1 MLVAVGWVLASLSLN
16 LVEMILRRIFPQVGH
31 KSLVISY
38 FLTSGLILFFLYTF
52 LTPLVN
58 NTFSEVYANG
68 SDPESGET
76 PKFSPQIVTVSN
88 DVLGE
93 HKFDIRNVTDALMVG
108 VVGKAAVSAMSH
120 APTIGGKAV
129 LAASTT
135 LGLGLVATG
144 LKSMNKARNNPSPA
158 RGTRAGS
165 DPRGHYVA
173 PRASKNSNDSYSS
186 NSRPTSPT
194 NDNFTINSS
203 HEETISDNLM
213 MVFQVVQVLLITA
226 LVLFIVFIFFL
237 WLKSKLETVTIK
249 DVCHFWTIQEESAER
264 AVSKVKAFLDKN
276 LKFYL
281 ISFTILIFF
290 NLGFALYFVTDLA
303 NFLSAYRF

>member
-144 LKSMNKARNNPSPA
+144 LKSMNKARNNPS
-158 RGTRAGS
+158 
-165 DPRGHYVA
+165 
-173 PRASKNSNDSYSS
+173 KNSNDSYSS

>member
-1 MLVAVGWVLASLSLN
+1 MLVTVGWVLASLSLN
-16 LVEMILRRIFPQVGH
+16 LVETILRRIFPQVGH

-58 NTFSEVYANG
+58 NTLSEVYANG

-93 HKFDIRNVTDALMVG
+93 HKFDIRNITDAVMVG
-108 VVGKAAVSAMSH
+108 VVGKAAISAMSH

-129 LAASTT
+129 LATSTA
-135 LGLGLVATG
+135 LGLGAVAMG
-144 LKSMNKARNNPSPA
+144 LKSMNKARSNPS
-158 RGTRAGS
+158 
-165 DPRGHYVA
+165 
-173 PRASKNSNDSYSS
+173 KISNDSNSS
-186 NSRPTSPT
+186 NGRPTSPT
-194 NDNFTINSS
+194 NDNFTINSP

-213 MVFQVVQVLLITA
+213 VVFQVVQVLLITA

-237 WLKSKLETVTIK
+237 WLKSKLDTVTAK
-249 DVCHFWTIQEESAER
+249 DVCHFWTIQEENAEWI
-264 AVSKVKAFLDKN
+264 VSKVKAFLDKN